1 MKKKYTIKLTPIV
14 FTESKQKIRE
24 ILWKEIDK
32 TLFEEFGTD
41 VYTWY
46 EIKMAYLSTE
56 KNDSTLDIMCYTIIE
71 ITPIEILWQALEEVK
86 ERLEIGL

>member
-1 MKKKYTIKLTPIV
+1 MKKKYTIKLPRIV
-14 FTESKQKIRE
+14 FTESKQKMQAS
-24 ILWKEIDK
+24 LWKEIDK
-32 TLFEEFGTD
+32 KLFEEFGTA
-41 VYTWY
+41 VYNWY
-46 EIKMAYLSTE
+46 KIEMAYLSTE